1 MSNFILAIDQGTTS
15 SKAILFNENGQV
27 IAQHQEEFKQYFP
40 AEGWVEQDG
49 EEIWS
54 TTRSVCRKVLEHYQ
68 KSNSGS
74 LARVLGIGITNQR
87 ETTLLWEK
95 STGKLLYPAIVWQD
109 RRTASWCQQL
119 KQAGHETTIKAKTG
133 LLIDP
138 YFSATKLSWLLDN
151 VAGARQQAERGELAF
166 GTVDCFLLWRMTGG
180 KKHLTDAS
188 NASRTLLFNIHQQ
201 QWDQE
206 LLKLFN
212 IPEQLLPEVK
222 NSSDDFGV
230 CSEDFVGLALPVA
243 GIAGDQQAALI
254 GQACFKPGMSKSTY
268 GTGCFMMLN
277 TGDKVLSSKNKLLST
292 VAYRLNNKTTYAIEG
307 SIFTAGAAIKWL
319 RDGLQLIDSSEQ
331 TQTMAAS
338 IDSTAGVYMVPAFT
352 GLGAPYWQPD
362 ARGAL
367 TGLTFDTNRNA
378 IVRAALESVCYQ
390 SKDLLDA
397 MVKDGADVPTVMRV
411 DGGMVVNDWL
421 MQFLADMLNLVIDRP
436 RVTETTALG
445 AALLAGLHLGVY
457 RSLADTAKVWHHQR
471 SFEALMPAEKRE
483 KLYAG
488 WQQAVRSVAREALNK
503 S

>member
-1 MSNFILAIDQGTTS
+1 MSKFILAIDQGTTS
-15 SKAILFNENGQV
+15 SKAIVFNEHGQV
-27 IAQHQEEFKQYFP
+27 IAQQQEEFKQYFP
-40 AEGWVEQDG
+40 ADGWVEQDG

-54 TTRSVCRKVLEHYQ
+54 TTRSVCRKVLERYQ

-74 LARVLGIGITNQR
+74 LANVLGIGITNQR
-87 ETTLLWEK
+87 ETTLLWER

-119 KQAGHETTIKAKTG
+119 KQAGHEPTIKAKTG

-166 GTVDCFLLWRMTGG
+166 GTVDSFLLWRMTGG
-180 KKHLTDAS
+180 KKHLTDAT

-206 LLKLFN
+206 LLELFK
-212 IPEQLLPEVK
+212 IPEELLPEVK

-230 CSEDFVGLALPVA
+230 CSADFIGAALPIA

-254 GQACFKPGMSKSTY
+254 GQACFKTGMSKSTY

-277 TGDKVLSSKNKLLST
+277 TGSKVLSSKNKLLST
-292 VAYRLNNKTTYAIEG
+292 VAYRLNNETTYAIEG

-319 RDGLQLIDSSEQ
+319 RDGLQLI
-331 TQTMAAS
+331 AAS
-338 IDSTAGVYMVPAFT
+338 DQTEAMAGSIPSTGGVYMVPAFT

-367 TGLTFDTNRNA
+367 TGLTFDTDKNA

-397 MVKDGADVPTVMRV
+397 MVKDGAHVPTVMRV

-421 MQFLADMLNLVIDRP
+421 MQFLADMLNIVVDRP
-436 RVTETTALG
+436 QVTETTALG
-445 AALLAGLHLGVY
+445 AALLAGLHLGLY
-457 RSLADTAKVWHHQR
+457 GSLDDITKVWHHQR
-471 SFEALMPAEKRE
+471 SFEATMASEDRD

-488 WQQAVRSVAREALNK
+488 WQRAVSLVLK
-503 S
+503 P